1 MPRHR
6 PITTRTVMQ
15 ADLRIRALG
24 VRRAMRELER
34 QEPNLAEYAM
44 ETSTRLFG
52 RLDRACASHRAAQ
65 VIHNEAVLLVL
76 VCIEAVR
83 RST

>member
-1 MPRHR
+1 
-6 PITTRTVMQ
+6 MQ

-24 VRRAMRELER
+24 GRRAMRELER
-34 QEPNLAEYAM
+34 REPNLAEYAM
-44 ETSTRLFG
+44 ETSTRLYA
-52 RLDRACASHRAAQ
+52 RLDRACASRRAAHG
-65 VIHNEAVLLVL
+65 IHKQAVLLVL